1 MGQTDGRMNE
11 RTSLFFNKL
20 LWSQKKMKVFPHTD
34 QNTFVIGER
43 LNRFSSMI
51 IDKIRRVVKAK
62 QQETTEVRETTKI
75 YA

>member
-1 MGQTDGRMNE
+1 
-11 RTSLFFNKL
+11 
-20 LWSQKKMKVFPHTD
+20 MKVFPQTD

-62 QQETTEVRETTKI
+62 QQETTEVRETTKHKH
-75 YA
+75 YESMEHEASECR